1 MRTWILQKWQGYA
14 RAVLLSGL
22 VFNAIIFWRP
32 TVDVFNLVKITS
44 LWMAGIVSLTIWVV
58 WAAERGAW
66 LPRMRLFWAAGV
78 FLSAVLLATLFS
90 QDIGLSFIGLY
101 HRYGGLL
108 PLALYA
114 AIGLTLVGL
123 YWERPD
129 RLKEIP
135 WAITLACIIMTPL
148 TLWQA
153 TKIQCTGNGP
163 FCIPWRDSNG
173 QPPSFPVGTMGNSNF
188 AGGFMAMAVP
198 MFLYVVLTARGA
210 VLRTIMGV
218 LFAADLLA
226 LWFTQTRGAFIA
238 VGVSFLV
245 AAFLYRDKLPR
256 WVRLL
261 AAAGAVGG
269 VLLAVEVL
277 VHPGTK
283 TAPGLFAHAG
293 AFSPFRTGTFQD
305 RGYYWITA
313 LRIFRHHPVLGT
325 GPDTYY
331 ANYPLFRLAKDGA
344 KLGLTITDKPHNVFL
359 EYASNSGILG
369 IGTYLTLVGLAL
381 AYGYRRVRQLEGT
394 ARLLLVSFMTTLVA
408 YLANQFFSIDV
419 PPLAV
424 MGWVALAG
432 IAVLADPGGVAAREA
447 IAAARS
453 SQGPKGVRKKKK
465 VQGVRTAKSAAPYG
479 GTRVLRHGQTRWL
492 VHVLAGVVAL
502 VAIVIGVRP
511 FWADHLAHDG
521 QQAQANQAS
530 LADVR
535 SIYLHA
541 AAFQPLEP
549 SYLSLAGSLDEA
561 QAESAQDPAA
571 RATSFNA
578 ALARYRQALKLQ
590 PENVFYVMN
599 IARVYTS
606 WGSADVSK
614 YTDADT
620 WWQRAVTQDPT
631 DWQVHTQ
638 YANMLASWV
647 AAAPTDA
654 RLRDRTVAQMMAVVR
669 IKPQDAATW
678 TNMAKVYLLGGKDS
692 EAKAAATTALT
703 IDPKNTDAKAVLVS
717 ASATPGSNSG
727 GSNSGATSGAPPSA
741 GG

>member
-1 MRTWILQKWQGYA
+1 M
-14 RAVLLSGL
+14 
-22 VFNAIIFWRP
+22 
-32 TVDVFNLVKITS
+32 S
-44 LWMAGIVSLTIWVV
+44 LAIWVI

-66 LPRMRLFWAAGV
+66 LPRMRLFWAAGAFV
-78 FLSAVLLATLFS
+78 AAVLLATLFS
-90 QDIGLSFIGLY
+90 QDVGLSFIGLY
-101 HRYGGLL
+101 HRYGGFL
-108 PLALYA
+108 PFALYA

-313 LRIFRHHPVLGT
+313 LRIFRHHPILGT

-344 KLGLTITDKPHNVFL
+344 KLGLTITDKPHNIFL

-424 MGWVALAG
+424 VGWVALAG

-479 GTRVLRHGQTRWL
+479 GTRVLRHGHTRWP
-492 VHVLAGVVAL
+492 VHILAVVAAL
-502 VAIVIGVRP
+502 VVIAIGVRP
-511 FWADHLAHDG
+511 FWADHLAHVG

-561 QAESAQDPAA
+561 QAQSAQDPAA

-599 IARVYTS
+599 VARVYTS

-614 YTDADT
+614 YTDADA

-654 RLRDRTVAQMMAVVR
+654 GLRDKTVAQMMAVVR

-678 TNMAKVYLLGGKDS
+678 VNIAKIDLLGGKDS

-703 IDPKNTDAKAVLVS
+703 IDPKNTDAKGVLVS
-717 ASATPGSNSG
+717 AT
-727 GSNSGATSGAPPSA
+727 ATSGANSGRASATASSA

>member
-1 MRTWILQKWQGYA
+1 MRTWILQKWHAYA
-14 RAVLLSGL
+14 RGVLLFGL

-44 LWMAGIVSLTIWVV
+44 LWITGIVSLAIWVA

-66 LPRMRLFWAAGV
+66 LPKMRLFWAAGA
-78 FLSAVLLATLFS
+78 FLAAVLLSTLFS
-90 QDIGLSFIGLY
+90 QDPGLSLIGLY

-108 PLALYA
+108 PFALYA
-114 AIGLTLVGL
+114 VIALTLVGL

-135 WAITLACIIMTPL
+135 WAITIACIIMTPL

-153 TKIQCTGNGP
+153 TKIQCGATAQGP

-198 MFLYVVLTARGA
+198 MFLYVVLTARDT
-210 VLRTIMGV
+210 VLRIVMGV

-226 LWFTQTRGAFIA
+226 LWYTQTRGAFIA
-238 VGVSFLV
+238 VGISFLV

-256 WVRLL
+256 WVRYL
-261 AAAGAVGG
+261 AVAGAVGG
-269 VLLAVEVL
+269 FLVAVEVL
-277 VHPGTK
+277 FHPGMK
-283 TAPGLFAHAG
+283 QAPGFFSKAG

-313 LRIFRHHPVLGT
+313 LRIFRHHPILGT

-344 KLGLTITDKPHNVFL
+344 KLGLTITDKPHNIFL
-359 EYASNSGILG
+359 EYASNTGILG

-381 AYGYRRVRQLEGT
+381 TYGYRRVRQLEGSL
-394 ARLLLVSFMTTLVA
+394 RLLLVAFMTTLVA
-408 YLANQFFSIDV
+408 YLVNQFFSIDV

-424 MGWVALAG
+424 MGWVSLAG
-432 IAVLADPGGVAAREA
+432 IAVLADPGAVAAREA

-453 SQGPKGVRKKKK
+453 SQGPKGMRKKKK
-465 VQGVRTAKSAAPYG
+465 VPGAKASAPYG
-479 GTRVLRHGQTRWL
+479 GTRVMRHGQTRWL
-492 VHVLAGVVAL
+492 VHALAAVGAL
-502 VAIVIGVRP
+502 VALAVGIRP
-511 FWADHLAHDG
+511 FWADHLAHNG
-521 QQAQANQAS
+521 QQAQANQS
-530 LADVR
+530 PLADVKAAY
-535 SIYLHA
+535 IHA

-549 SYLSLAGSLDEA
+549 SYLSLAGSLDESQGDGA
-561 QAESAQDPAA
+561 QSAAGRTA
-571 RATSFNA
+571 SFNA
-578 ALARYRQALKLQ
+578 ALNRYQQAVKLQ

-599 IARVYTS
+599 VARVYTR
-606 WGSADVSK
+606 WGATDVAKYGQADK
-614 YTDADT
+614 
-620 WWQRAVTQDPT
+620 WWQRAVNQDPT

-638 YANMLASWV
+638 YAGMLASWV

-654 RLRDRTVAQMMAVVR
+654 GLRNKTIGQMMAVVR
-669 IKPQDAATW
+669 IKPQDAGTW
-678 TNMAKVYLLGGKDS
+678 VNISKVYLLGGQTS
-692 EAKAAATTALT
+692 EAKAAATTALSL
-703 IDPKNTDAKAVLVS
+703 DPTNADAKGAL
-717 ASATPGSNSG
+717 ASATVTST
-727 GSNSGATSGAPPSA
+727 TSGTSTV

>member
-14 RAVLLSGL
+14 RAVLLFGL

-44 LWMAGIVSLTIWVV
+44 LWITGIVSLAIWVV

-66 LPRMRLFWAAGV
+66 LPRMRLFWAAGA
-78 FLSAVLLATLFS
+78 FLAAVLLATLFS
-90 QDIGLSFIGLY
+90 QDLGLSFIGLY

-108 PLALYA
+108 PFALYA

-153 TKIQCTGNGP
+153 TKIQCSPNSPGP

-198 MFLYVVLTARGA
+198 MFLYVVLTAKGS
-210 VLRTIMGV
+210 VLRGIMGV
-218 LFAADLLA
+218 LFVADLLT

-269 VLLAVEVL
+269 VLLAIEVL

-313 LRIFRHHPVLGT
+313 LRIFRHHPIIGT

-381 AYGYRRVRQLEGT
+381 AYGYRRVRQLEGP
-394 ARLLLVSFMTTLVA
+394 ARLLLVAFMTTLVA

-432 IAVLADPGGVAAREA
+432 IAVLADPGAVAAREA

-453 SQGPKGVRKKKK
+453 SQGPKGMRKKKK
-465 VQGVRTAKSAAPYG
+465 VPGARSAAPYG
-479 GTRVLRHGQTRWL
+479 GTRVLRQGQTRWL
-492 VHVLAGVVAL
+492 VHILAVVAAL
-502 VAIVIGVRP
+502 VVIAIGVRP
-511 FWADHLAHDG
+511 FWADHLAHVG

-535 SIYLHA
+535 STYLHA

-561 QAESAQDPAA
+561 QAQSDQDPAA

-606 WGSADVSK
+606 WGGTDVSR

-654 RLRDRTVAQMMAVVR
+654 ALRDKTVAQMMSVVR
-669 IKPQDAATW
+669 IKPQDAGTW
-678 TNMAKVYLLGGKDS
+678 VNIAKIDLLGGKDS

-717 ASATPGSNSG
+717 ATAASGANSGPASATAS
-727 GSNSGATSGAPPSA
+727 SA

>member
-1 MRTWILQKWQGYA
+1 LRTWILQKWQGYA
-14 RAVLLSGL
+14 RAVLLFGL
-22 VFNAIIFWRP
+22 VLNADIFWRP
-32 TVDVFNLVKITS
+32 TVDVFNLVKITT
-44 LWMAGIVSLTIWVV
+44 LWITGIVSLVIWVV

-66 LPRMRLFWAAGV
+66 LPKMRLFWAAAA
-78 FLSAVLLATLFS
+78 FLAVELLATLFS
-90 QDIGLSFIGLY
+90 QDPGLSLIGLY

-108 PLALYA
+108 PFVLYA
-114 AIGLTLVGL
+114 VIALTVVGL

-135 WAITLACIIMTPL
+135 WAITIACIIMTPL

-188 AGGFMAMAVP
+188 AGGYMAMAVP
-198 MFLYVVLTARGA
+198 MFLYVVLTAKGTI
-210 VLRTIMGV
+210 LRIVMGV
-218 LFAADLLA
+218 LFVADLLA

-269 VLLAVEVL
+269 VLVAVEVL

-313 LRIFRHHPVLGT
+313 LRIFRHHPILGT

-359 EYASNSGILG
+359 EYAANSGILG
-369 IGTYLTLVGLAL
+369 IGAYLTLVGLAL
-381 AYGYRRVRQLEGT
+381 FYGYRRVRQLEGT
-394 ARLLLVSFMTTLVA
+394 ARLLLVSFMATLVA

-424 MGWVALAG
+424 MGWIALAG
-432 IAVLADPGGVAAREA
+432 IAVLADPGAVAAREA
-447 IAAARS
+447 IAAARAA
-453 SQGPKGVRKKKK
+453 QGPKGVRKKKK
-465 VQGVRTAKSAAPYG
+465 VPGAKSAAPYG
-479 GTRVLRHGQTRWL
+479 GTRVLRHGQTRWP
-492 VHVLAGVVAL
+492 VHVLAVVVAL
-502 VAIVIGVRP
+502 VALAIGVRP
-511 FWADHLAHDG
+511 FWADHLAHIG
-521 QQAQANQAS
+521 QQDQANQMSPA
-530 LADVR
+530 LVR
-535 SIYLHA
+535 AVFLHA
-541 AAFQPLEP
+541 SSFQPLEP
-549 SYLSLAGSLDEA
+549 SYLSLAGALDEG
-561 QAESAQDPAA
+561 QAASAQDPAA
-571 RATSFNA
+571 RASSFNS
-578 ALARYRQALKLQ
+578 ALVRYRKALRLQ

-606 WGSADVSK
+606 WGSTDVTK
-614 YTDADT
+614 YAGADT
-620 WWQRAVTQDPT
+620 WWRRAVTQDPT
-631 DWQVHTQ
+631 DWEVHTQ

-647 AAAPTDA
+647 SAAPTDA
-654 RLRDRTVAQMMAVVR
+654 GLRSKTIAQMTTVVH

-678 TNMAKVYLLGGKDS
+678 INLGKMYLLSGQDS
-692 EAKAAATTALT
+692 AAKQAATTALT

-717 ASATPGSNSG
+717 AT
-727 GSNSGATSGAPPSA
+727 ATSGATGGTTSATATSA